1 MLFGRFC
8 SRVLYFNSTAT
19 ICVSAPSKPPMNLTG
34 HFLDHQSIN
43 MTWSRVPKEHR
54 QGVIDGYKLYYK
66 DKTLPDGPWKHIITP
81 NRQGDGDMFNQTVT
95 ELKIYTPYVFKI
107 SAFTYKAEGV
117 LSDNVTVWTD
127 ESGMSFESLEMVD
140 RFYVCC

>member
-1 MLFGRFC
+1 
-8 SRVLYFNSTAT
+8 
-19 ICVSAPSKPPMNLTG
+19 MNLTG

-66 DKTLPDGPWKHIITP
+66 DKTLPDGPWKHIITQ
-81 NRQGDGDMFNQTVT
+81 NRQGGGDMFNQTVT

-127 ESGMSFESLEMVD
+127 EFGKSYQLSNVLSFLSVLRPHLWSKLQIFVK
-140 RFYVCC
+140 VANCIL